1 MIMPKNPPCQND
13 RTVKTPAKK
22 PKKVKRVRLTPK
34 QKDFLHWVLTQ
45 GTTVES
51 AMDNLHI
58 WPRMLDRWL
67 TQPHFNKAIDF
78 KLSQYRLQTR
88 INASLFAPRAV
99 RTLGYMFNT
108 EADFETKR
116 KASVDLLKIQ
126 GAINR
131 EKSCQKSQA
140 SEDSQTTNSG
150 AQVAHGGA
158 PVAQSGAPMA
168 HGGSPGRA
176 VVNEKHQNS
185 AQNPRF
191 QLQIA
196 ENK

>member
-1 MIMPKNPPCQND
+1 MIMPNPECKPKQANLS
-13 RTVKTPAKK
+13 PAKK
-22 PKKVKRVRLTPK
+22 PKKAKRIRLTPK

-45 GTTVES
+45 GSTVES
-51 AMDNLHI
+51 AMDNLRI

-108 EADFETKR
+108 DADFETKR

-140 SEDSQTTNSG
+140 AQDTQAASGG
-150 AQVAHGGA
+150 AQVAHEGA
-158 PVAQSGAPMA
+158 PEAQSGAPMA
-168 HGGSPGRA
+168 HSGSRRRA
-176 VVNEKHQNS
+176 VVNENHQNS
-185 AQNPRF
+185 ASNPRF
-191 QLQIA
+191 QLNIA
-196 ENK
+196 ENT